1 MEKGKKSWSLGLS
14 LKSLSYT
21 ESRCF
26 ITRRLRILIVNL
38 TSGKLEVEASFL
50 RGTLL
55 IPVSF
60 EPSFF
65 N

>member
-1 MEKGKKSWSLGLS
+1 MEKEKKSRSLGLS

-21 ESRCF
+21 ERSCF
-26 ITRRLRILIVNL
+26 IARRLRILIVNL
-38 TSGKLEVEASFL
+38 TLVKLDVEASFL
-50 RGTLL
+50 RRL